1 MNSIRIMAQI
11 GILWVFYFIGELIV
25 AWTGIFIPGS
35 IIGLLILW
43 ILLMLNV
50 IDVKII
56 RGGATFMIAFLTLFF
71 IPSTVGIIQYPE
83 LLTKPGILLM
93 VAVFVSSLISLIL
106 TGKFSQ
112 YIERKELEGA
122 NSND

>member
-1 MNSIRIMAQI
+1 MNSVKIIAQV

-25 AWTGIFIPGS
+25 KWTGIFIPGS

-50 IDVKII
+50 VDVKMV
-56 RGGATFMIAFLTLFF
+56 RGGSSFLIAFLTLFF
-71 IPSTVGIIQYPE
+71 IPSTVGVIQYPE
-83 LLTKPGILLM
+83 LLKMPGILLM
-93 VAVFVSSLISLIL
+93 LAVFISSLISMIL

-112 YIERKELEGA
+112 FIERKELEGA
-122 NSND
+122 KSND

>member
-1 MNSIRIMAQI
+1 
-11 GILWVFYFIGELIV
+11 
-25 AWTGIFIPGS
+25 
-35 IIGLLILW
+35 
-43 ILLMLNV
+43 MLNV

-93 VAVFVSSLISLIL
+93 LAVFVSSLISLIL